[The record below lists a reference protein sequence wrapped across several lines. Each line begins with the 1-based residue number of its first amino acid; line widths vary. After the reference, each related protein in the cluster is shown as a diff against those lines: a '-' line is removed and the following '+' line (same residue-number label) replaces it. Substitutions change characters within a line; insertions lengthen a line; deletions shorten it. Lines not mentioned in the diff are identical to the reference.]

1 MEGNMTAE
9 NSNAVLN
16 SPRIPIY
23 LRFWLSL
30 RFGVVRKLLRVW
42 AFTLIITFLTLFLLQ
57 HFHFH
62 PVEPV
67 VTLWSGQFFI
77 IALMALLAEYVDS
90 TLGMGYGTTLT
101 PLILLVFGFDPLV
114 VVPAVL
120 ISELSTGIAGAISH
134 REAGNLDLSRKSI
147 HLKIGVVLGVC
158 SMMGAVIAV
167 MVAINI
173 SKTALTLFI
182 GSIVFLVGLVIVLAR
197 NRMFRFSWPKIF
209 GLGLVASFNKAL
221 SGGGYGPLVMGG
233 QLLSG
238 VPGKPA
244 IGITSLAEGLTC
256 LVGVILFVIAG
267 KFTDLSLALA
277 LSLGAICSL
286 PFCAYTV
293 RQVTQNRLVSII
305 GCLTLVLGLTTLIKG
320 LGWSDELGGAFLRL
334 FGAA

>member
-1 MEGNMTAE
+1 MTAG
-9 NSNAVLN
+9 NSNAVL
-16 SPRIPIY
+16 SSRRIPIHT
-23 LRFWLSL
+23 RFWLSL

-42 AFTLIITFLTLFLLQ
+42 AITLIVAFAILYLLQ
-57 HFHFH
+57 QYYLQ
-62 PVEPV
+62 PVEPTV
-67 VTLWSGQFFI
+67 ELWSAQFFI
-77 IALMALLAEYVDS
+77 IALLALGAEYVDS

-134 REAGNLDLSRKSI
+134 REAGNLDLSRKSV
-147 HLKIGVVLGVC
+147 HLKIGIVLGAC
-158 SMMGAVIAV
+158 SMVGAVIAV
-167 MVAINI
+167 AVAINI

-182 GSIVFLVGLVIVLAR
+182 GSIVFLVGLVIVLAK
-197 NRMFRFSWPKIF
+197 NRTFRFSWGKIF
-209 GLGLVASFNKAL
+209 GLGLIASFNKAL

-256 LVGVILFVIAG
+256 LVGVILFIIAG

-277 LSLGAICSL
+277 LSIGAICSL
-286 PFCAYTV
+286 PLCAYTV
-293 RQVTQNRLVSII
+293 RQVTQNRLVTII
-305 GCLTLVLGLTTLIKG
+305 GSLTLILGLTTLIKG
-320 LGWSDELGGAFLRL
+320 LGFSDELGGAILGL
-334 FGAA
+334 FGGG